1 MAFSG
6 LYRHN
11 RARRSESGV
20 IQKTWIGQESL
31 NLLTLLAEIVRP
43 EIARIFSQNIVLFF
57 RGTWIGQESL
67 SLFDLTCMIENL
79 ESPTYSHKTCSP
91 THCFMDTRARLS
103 TSRKASICLRASIP
117 VATEA
122 AQSLSRNREKKKS
135 QKALFHFLLRD
146 LESNQG
152 LQVMSLTRYLSSIP
166 LCNFT
171 TTSSG
176 YESTMIRGS
185 HCFLSRYILLP
196 ALASQLM
203 SLS

>member
-79 ESPTYSHKTCSP
+79 ESPTYSHQTCSP

-103 TSRKASICLRASIP
+103 TSRKASICSASFDSSRKCCQALP
-117 VATEA
+117 VP
-122 AQSLSRNREKKKS
+122 LPRNEKAPEGCFFIS
-135 QKALFHFLLRD
+135 CC
-146 LESNQG
+146 G
-152 LQVMSLTRYLSSIP
+152 TWTRTRV
-166 LCNFT
+166 F
-171 TTSSG
+171 
-176 YESTMIRGS
+176 RV
-185 HCFLSRYILLP
+185 
-196 ALASQLM
+196 
-203 SLS
+203 